1 MVVGNKWQIASAMLG
16 ILFINGCGQMMAQRN
31 GTGSNVAMQRPA
43 MRMRA
48 VSAEPGPELRI
59 PAAPN
64 QNKGAPAPAEVALVP
79 LPPIPKYNQNSADV
93 VRTSNA
99 VANTNSS
106 NNIPENPTI
115 NNTNQ
120 VAVGSSNI
128 AKANNLVSPFGVL
141 GVSENNNTTPISF
154 VSLTD
159 RIV

>member
-31 GTGSNVAMQRPA
+31 GNGSNVAMQRPA

-59 PAAPN
+59 PAASN

-79 LPPIPKYNQNSADV
+79 LPPIPKYNQNTSDV
-93 VRTSNA
+93 VRTNNA
-99 VANTNSS
+99 AVNTT

-115 NNTNQ
+115 NTTNQ
-120 VAVGSSNI
+120 VALGSSNI
-128 AKANNLVSPFGVL
+128 AKANNLVSPLVFW
-141 GVSENNNTTPISF
+141 E
-154 VSLTD
+154 
-159 RIV
+159 